1 MGIFKGKTNLKVCKI
16 DTNPFS
22 GSEELLATA
31 AMRTAPKLELAVN
44 LTESAG
50 FASGKILLSTDINDE
65 NSLFGDTILLNI
77 RRTGHLIDSG
87 MLKARIQRAEAE
99 YMKQNNMDFVP
110 RSMRKHIREDEIE
123 RLSMNAPLTV
133 KGIEFAITDD
143 LVLIASNSDNDIAL
157 VIDTLVKELGII
169 AHPVNRKST
178 GTECRRQFLTWLY
191 TEQKK
196 ESDVTQDI
204 GVFIDGPL
212 ELIAKD
218 DEDDVCCTKAKI
230 EGELVTKSE
239 ELDQMLREKKLLR
252 KAKISIVKSDRVWHF
267 TFNADT
273 WSFGGLELPEDDRDD
288 FDKRIASIGELH
300 SELENLFNNWKTE
313 VELALG
319 EQRLPFEEKE

>member
-1 MGIFKGKTNLKVCKI
+1 MGILKGKTNLKVCKI
-16 DTNPFS
+16 DTNPFN
-22 GSEELLATA
+22 GTEELLAAA
-31 AMRTAPKLELAVN
+31 AMKAAPKLELAVN

-178 GTECRRQFLTWLY
+178 GTECRRQFLTWL
-191 TEQKK
+191 
-196 ESDVTQDI
+196 
-204 GVFIDGPL
+204 
-212 ELIAKD
+212 
-218 DEDDVCCTKAKI
+218 
-230 EGELVTKSE
+230 
-239 ELDQMLREKKLLR
+239 
-252 KAKISIVKSDRVWHF
+252 
-267 TFNADT
+267 
-273 WSFGGLELPEDDRDD
+273 
-288 FDKRIASIGELH
+288 
-300 SELENLFNNWKTE
+300 
-313 VELALG
+313 
-319 EQRLPFEEKE
+319 